1 LNLSNPIDPS
11 VSRRMS
17 QAVSTNTKPE
27 LMLRQALH
35 RAGRRFR
42 VQYRVPGL
50 PRRSVDIAFTR
61 SRVAVMVDGCFWHAC
76 PEHASWPRN
85 NAEWWRDKLE
95 ANVARDRE
103 TDRRLEALGW
113 IVVRV
118 WEHEPTGAAVEKVLT
133 AIDQADVDRR
143 MVA

>member
-1 LNLSNPIDPS
+1 
-11 VSRRMS
+11 MS
-17 QAVSTNTKPE
+17 QAATTNTKPE

-42 VQYRVPGL
+42 VRYRVPGL

-61 SRVAVMVDGCFWHAC
+61 SRVAIMVDGCFWHVC
-76 PEHASWPRN
+76 PENASWPRN
-85 NAEWWRDKLE
+85 NADWWRGKLL

-103 TDRRLEALGW
+103 TDCLLEALGW

-118 WEHEPTGAAVEKVLT
+118 WGHERIEAAVEKVLT
-133 AIDQADVDRR
+133 AIDRARADRR
-143 MVA
+143 MAV

>member
-1 LNLSNPIDPS
+1 
-11 VSRRMS
+11 MS
-17 QAVSTNTKPE
+17 QAGSTNTKPE
-27 LMLRQALH
+27 LVLRQALH

-61 SRVAVMVDGCFWHAC
+61 SRVAVMVDGCFWNVC

-85 NAEWWRDKLE
+85 NAGWWRDKLE
-95 ANVARDRE
+95 ANVARNRE
-103 TDRRLEALGW
+103 TDWRLDALGW

-118 WEHEPTGAAVEKVLT
+118 WEHEQTEAAVEKVLT
-133 AIDQADVDRR
+133 AIDQAYINRG